1 MNILVLEDN
10 PSHLKLAHLV
20 LSAAGNKV
28 SDTATAE
35 QALAAIRRDK
45 PQIIL
50 LDLKLPG
57 ADGLSLVRKLKAS
70 PTTGDIR
77 VVAVT
82 AFPDLWSKTE
92 ALKAG
97 CDAYILKPIDTRSLA
112 TEISHLAGDA
122 PSRKPTRR
130 RKQR

>member
-1 MNILVLEDN
+1 MNILVIEDN

-35 QALAAIRRDK
+35 QGLAAIQRDK
-45 PQIIL
+45 PEVVL

-57 ADGLSLVRKLKAS
+57 SDGLSFVRKLKAS
-70 PTTGDIR
+70 PKTQDIR

-82 AFPDLWSKTE
+82 AFPDLWGKAE

-97 CDAYILKPIDTRSLA
+97 CDAYIVKPIDTRSLA
-112 TEISHLAGDA
+112 SDINKLSGAR
-122 PSRKPTRR
+122 RKPA
-130 RKQR
+130 RKRKKA